1 MNGKMKHIL
10 KQHSL
15 QVVQAWIKEDKE
27 EASTVITIAL
37 HCKCG
42 SGPTKE
48 LEDEEQLQAYCK
60 HGEDHEDKYIKFIAK
75 FGPAM
80 TGVSYW
86 NNNKANIIVSELLT
100 VTDEAFIHLC
110 MINYAPTWKAQ
121 HLNTQIPA
129 FVPLKYD
136 VNSSYLPHIYFL
148 FTSPNAHN
156 YLTFSHNYVSA
167 HHIYFL
173 SISYLLPHT
182 TYLPDFCS

>member
-1 MNGKMKHIL
+1 MNGKMKHII

-15 QVVQAWIKEDKE
+15 GVVQAWIKEDEE

-60 HGEDHEDKYIKFIAK
+60 CGEDHEDEYIKFIAK

-121 HLNTQIPA
+121 EKRKWGEDVQ
-129 FVPLKYD
+129 VP
-136 VNSSYLPHIYFL
+136 
-148 FTSPNAHN
+148 
-156 YLTFSHNYVSA
+156 VSEIHCDEIHCEMA
-167 HHIYFL
+167 GH
-173 SISYLLPHT
+173 
-182 TYLPDFCS
+182 DEKQG

>member
-1 MNGKMKHIL
+1 VWGLSDPVLAGNFADVWVAQRMVSVSPSSTLMRM
-10 KQHSL
+10 
-15 QVVQAWIKEDKE
+15 
-27 EASTVITIAL
+27 ASAL
-37 HCKCG
+37 
-42 SGPTKE
+42 
-48 LEDEEQLQAYCK
+48 
-60 HGEDHEDKYIKFIAK
+60 
-75 FGPAM
+75 
-80 TGVSYW
+80 
-86 NNNKANIIVSELLT
+86 
-100 VTDEAFIHLC
+100 
-110 MINYAPTWKAQ
+110 

-129 FVPLKYD
+129 FVPHKYD